1 MNQQPTARFRAGQI
15 SCALW
20 ENEIQVNGTTKTV
33 LKASVSRRYKYKAG
47 NWKSSQ
53 SFSRN
58 EVLLAVYCLGKAFGE
73 IIEEEQAQNGNGKDG
88 VEEEV
93 AM

>member
-1 MNQQPTARFRAGQI
+1 MNQQPIARFRAGQV
-15 SCALW
+15 SCGIW
-20 ENEIQVNGTTKTV
+20 ENEIQVNGTAKTM
-33 LKASVSRRYKYKAG
+33 LKASVSRRYKDRDG

-58 EVLLAVYCLGKAFGE
+58 EIPLALYCLEQAFE
-73 IIEEEQAQNGNGKDG
+73 KIIGEEQAQNGNGSNG

-93 AM
+93 VM